1 MIRDYFRVL
10 IVDLATGRGSVANL
24 EGRDAFAGGGEEGS
38 GRESA
43 P

>member
-10 IVDLATGRGSVANL
+10 KVDLATGRGQVVIPWK
-24 EGRDAFAGGGEEGS
+24 AGTRWRGAAVS
-38 GRESA
+38 R

>member
-10 IVDLATGRGSVANL
+10 KVDLATGRGQVDTL
-24 EGRDAFAGGGEEGS
+24 EGRDQVAGGAVS
-38 GRESA
+38 R